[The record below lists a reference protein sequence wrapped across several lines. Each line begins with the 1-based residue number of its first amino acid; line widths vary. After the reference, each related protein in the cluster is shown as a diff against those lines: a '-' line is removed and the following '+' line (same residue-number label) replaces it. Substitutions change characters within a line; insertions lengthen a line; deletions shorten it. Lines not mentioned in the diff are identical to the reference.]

1 MTTKPKLIVPKHI
14 WDGKAAE
21 KAKSELEKV
30 PDPCG
35 YKIVLF
41 PLKLDNK
48 TSSGIHLTDQTVEE
62 SQISTNICK
71 VLKIGSDCYLDKSK
85 FPSGPFCKV
94 DDWVIIAKYAG
105 ARIKID
111 GGELRIVNDDEIMAK
126 VRDPRDI
133 LPRNII

>member
-1 MTTKPKLIVPKHI
+1 M
-14 WDGKAAE
+14 
-21 KAKSELEKV
+21 
-30 PDPCG
+30 
-35 YKIVLF
+35 
-41 PLKLDNK
+41 
-48 TSSGIHLTDQTVEE
+48 
-62 SQISTNICK
+62 
-71 VLKIGSDCYLDKSK
+71 GSDCYLDKTK

-133 LPRNII
+133 LTT

>member
-48 TSSGIHLTDQTVEE
+48 TSSGIHLTDETVQE
-62 SQISTNICK
+62 SQLTTNICK
-71 VLKIGSDCYLDKSK
+71 VLKVGPDAYKDKDK
-85 FPSGPFCKV
+85 FPTGPWCKE
-94 DDWVIIAKYAG
+94 DDWVLITRYAG
-105 ARIKID
+105 SRIRID
-111 GGELRIVNDDEIMAK
+111 GGELRIINDDEILA
-126 VRDPRDI
+126 VIDDPRDI
-133 LPRNII
+133 LPANIL